1 MTVDARPRPGI
12 LMQTLCRGRVVERG
26 AREGARADRQRTGS
40 KVWAHLSFLL
50 PTPHTP
56 ARQPAAHGTSA
67 AHANTTVIP
76 PVPAG
81 PFCLMQ
87 AARARAR
94 AIGCSLSKRALAL
107 RGSWSHLQSLAV
119 SCRAHARGGS
129 GVLHALTSEGV
140 GGPQRGRQ
148 AAARAGEK
156 EPRYPCAAACCRA
169 SQLSP
174 PLPLALF

>member
-1 MTVDARPRPGI
+1 MVDARRSDMTVDARPRPGI

-26 AREGARADRQRTGS
+26 AREGARADRQRAGS

-67 AHANTTVIP
+67 AHANTTVMP

-94 AIGCSLSKRALAL
+94 AIGCSLWQSACTRRVWRAACTHERGCRRATEGTSSGGESGRERAEVSLRCCLPPRVSALAATPSCSLL
-107 RGSWSHLQSLAV
+107 RH
-119 SCRAHARGGS
+119 
-129 GVLHALTSEGV
+129 
-140 GGPQRGRQ
+140 
-148 AAARAGEK
+148 
-156 EPRYPCAAACCRA
+156 
-169 SQLSP
+169 
-174 PLPLALF
+174 